1 MADIE
6 RIQAA
11 EAKVAEM
18 QDALAAVQSGLQKAE
33 QIAAAAEHAK
43 DRVDRVL
50 KATLGLIG
58 LSVLLILLSRR
69 RPRRSAGCA

>member
-1 MADIE
+1 MADVE
-6 RIQAA
+6 KIQDA

-33 QIAAAAEHAK
+33 HIAAAAEQTKERA
-43 DRVDRVL
+43 DRVL

-58 LSVLLILLSRR
+58 LSIVLIVLSRR
-69 RPRRSAGCA
+69 KPY